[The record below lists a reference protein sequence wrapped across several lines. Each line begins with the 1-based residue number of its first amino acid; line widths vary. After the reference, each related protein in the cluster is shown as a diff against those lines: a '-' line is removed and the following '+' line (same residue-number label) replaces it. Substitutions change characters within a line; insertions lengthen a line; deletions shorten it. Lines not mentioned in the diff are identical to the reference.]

1 LVEIASIGEE
11 AEMPNEPRQLIEKL
25 EADVHLPPGPW
36 ERFNGYG
43 VIGLP
48 FKSGHVLAMR
58 RFPVSSV
65 GPGYKS
71 VWHRSPNN
79 KWVLYVNVPPRQA
92 CPRYFGAIATET
104 IETDILVDWPAPFR
118 MHVAMPALSFDWEM
132 TARSTWAT
140 QLMNAA
146 GKLLPNAAWHN
157 PAVLAAMGV
166 VAGPLLGVG
175 HVQLQGSVPN
185 GQHFTVVP
193 RFIWL
198 VTESRARMGGE
209 DLGPPGS
216 IYPQVHAGDF
226 WIPQRGILAIGQTY
240 FDPFD
245 PERHSSMTSQSPGS
259 DITRKA
265 AGTS

>member
-1 LVEIASIGEE
+1 LDETVSIVFAGE
-11 AEMPNEPRQLIEKL
+11 AEMLNEPRQLIEKV
-25 EADVHLPPGPW
+25 ETDAHLPPGEW

-71 VWHRSPNN
+71 VWHRSPDN

-104 IETDILVDWPAPFR
+104 IETDILLDWPEPSR
-118 MHVAMPALSFDWEM
+118 MHIAMPSLSFDWEI

-157 PAVLAAMGV
+157 PAVLASMGV
-166 VAGPLLGVG
+166 VAGPLLGAG
-175 HVQLQGSVPN
+175 HVQLQGQVPN
-185 GQHFTVVP
+185 GQHFTVAP
-193 RFIWL
+193 RFLWL
-198 VTESRARMGGE
+198 ISESRARMGDE
-209 DLGPPGS
+209 DFGPPGP

-245 PERHSSMTSQSPGS
+245 PTRHSSMTSQSSGAS
-259 DITRKA
+259 MTRKA
-265 AGTS
+265 A